1 MAVINGADATGVAA
15 CGTTGAGDVG
25 GGGAEATIV
34 GAAAV
39 RAVAAAAGGGPAGV
53 APAADFDGKA
63 GTSNKAVGGACGALA
78 SCAWADGAGVLTAL
92 G

>member
-1 MAVINGADATGVAA
+1 MAVINGADATGAAA
-15 CGTTGAGDVG
+15 CETTGAGDAG
-25 GGGAEATIV
+25 GGTEATIV

-39 RAVAAAAGGGPAGV
+39 RAGVAAAGGGPAGV